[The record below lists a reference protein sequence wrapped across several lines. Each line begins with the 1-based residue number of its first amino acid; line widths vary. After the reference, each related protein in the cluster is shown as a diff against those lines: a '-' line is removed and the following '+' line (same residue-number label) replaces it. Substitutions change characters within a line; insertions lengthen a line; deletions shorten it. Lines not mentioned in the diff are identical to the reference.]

1 MAQLP
6 TKSFSTLTTDFAT
19 ACKGAS
25 ATLLNFSVGSVLRAV
40 SEAAAGVVLWLQAMI
55 LQVLTL
61 TRASTSAGADLDSW
75 MADFAFA
82 RLPANPAAGLVTF
95 SRFTPTQ
102 AALIPSGATV
112 RTGDNSQSY
121 SVAASPAHPAWSAT
135 LNGYT
140 LPAGTASVTLPV
152 AALVPGSAGNAQAN
166 TVTVITSAIPGVD
179 TATNASAFIT
189 GTDAE
194 SDSAFRARFV
204 LYLASLS
211 KATKAAIGAAILG
224 IQQGLQYTILE
235 NVDPSGATS
244 YGFLTATVDDGTGS
258 PSASLIAAAGAAIEA
273 VRPVGSRYAV
283 FGPTVVPVTISL
295 TVTNSPGT
303 DHATVAGAVGTALSQ
318 SVNSL
323 PLGVG
328 LPYTLLPAIA
338 YSVDGVANVTAVLL
352 NGGTADVPATPRQT
366 IKTASVAVA

>member
-6 TKSFSTLTTDFAT
+6 TKSFSTLVSDFAT

-40 SEAAAGVVLWLQAMI
+40 AEAAAGVVLWLQAMI

-61 TRASTSAGADLDSW
+61 TRASTSAGPDLDTW
-75 MADFAFA
+75 MADFSFL
-82 RLPANPAAGLVTF
+82 RLPANPATGLVTF

-102 AALIPSGATV
+102 AALIPGGATV
-112 RTGDNSQSY
+112 RTGDNTQSY
-121 SVAASPAHPAWSAT
+121 AVTASPSHPAWSAA
-135 LNGYT
+135 LGGYT
-140 LPAGTASVTLPV
+140 LPAGTASVTVPV
-152 AALVPGSAGNAQAN
+152 AAVVPGSGGNAQAN

-211 KATKAAIGAAILG
+211 KGTKAAYDAAIKG
-224 IQQGLQYTILE
+224 IQQGVQDTIQE
-235 NVDPSGATS
+235 NTDPAGATL
-244 YGFLTATVDDGTGS
+244 YGFSTITVDDGSGY
-258 PSASLIAAAGAAIEA
+258 PSADLLAAAGAAVEG
-273 VRPVGSRYAV
+273 VRALTARYAV
-283 FGPTVVPVTISL
+283 LAPVVVPVTISL
-295 TVTNSPGT
+295 TVANAPGT
-303 DHATVAGAVGTALSQ
+303 DHPTVAGAVGSALSLA
-318 SVNSL
+318 VNSL

-352 NGGTADVPATPRQT
+352 NGGTADVSATPRQVV
-366 IKTASVAVA
+366 KSASIAVA